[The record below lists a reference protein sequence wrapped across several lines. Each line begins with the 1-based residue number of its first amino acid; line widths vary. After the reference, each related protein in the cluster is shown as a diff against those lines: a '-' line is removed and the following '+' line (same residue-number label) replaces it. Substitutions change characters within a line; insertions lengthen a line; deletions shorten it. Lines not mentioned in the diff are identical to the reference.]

1 MNIKKDT
8 RKCLNNEFLWIR
20 FYRQYEDDNVE
31 HNFFVYALTQAEA
44 IKRFCSTTGYAK
56 SVITNIERIS
66 Q

>member
-1 MNIKKDT
+1 MN
-8 RKCLNNEFLWIR
+8 FYVIR

-31 HNFFVYALTQAEA
+31 HNFFAYALTQEEA

-56 SVITNIERIS
+56 SAITNIERIS

>member
-1 MNIKKDT
+1 MN
-8 RKCLNNEFLWIR
+8 FYVIR

-31 HNFFVYALTQAEA
+31 HNFFAYALTQEEA